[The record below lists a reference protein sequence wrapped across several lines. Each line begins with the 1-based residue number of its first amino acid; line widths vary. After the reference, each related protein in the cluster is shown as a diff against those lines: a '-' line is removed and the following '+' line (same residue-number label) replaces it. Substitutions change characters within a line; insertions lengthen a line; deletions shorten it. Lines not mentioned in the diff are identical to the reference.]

1 MFSILISA
9 VITLILVVAS
19 QMSGAKTGT
28 SVFVGIVGFLVA
40 QYGIGFI
47 VRKRVKKVQDELQA
61 VMMEGQKRMNRKVQQ
76 FQTKPGGNYKMMQRQ
91 LEGDQKVLFKQAL
104 DFTENFEK
112 FRAWSPMMGRQI
124 ATMKFQYNYQLKEF
138 AEVDAILEKSGIFSG
153 AMMMEPVQVAM
164 KMARQ
169 YKNGD
174 MAGLEKTFKQRI
186 KWFRGSRGTLL
197 YGLMSWALVKDG
209 RAEEA
214 RELLNKGKDV
224 TNNQALAHNW
234 TQLSNGHVKNF
245 TNAGLGEEW
254 FALYLENPPA
264 PKQQRIKQGG
274 KRGQRMF

>member
-1 MFSILISA
+1 MFSILISVVVSMA
-9 VITLILVVAS
+9 LVIAFR
-19 QMSGAKTGT
+19 MGDAKTGT
-28 SVFVGIVGFLVA
+28 MVFMGIVGFLVS
-40 QYGIGFI
+40 QYGIGFL
-47 VRKRVKKVQDELQA
+47 VRRRVKKVQDALQE
-61 VMMEGQKRMNRKVQQ
+61 VMLEGQKRMNRKVQQ
-76 FQTKPGGNYKMMQRQ
+76 FQSKPGGNYKLMQRQ
-91 LEGDQKVLFKQAL
+91 IEGDQKQLFKQAL
-104 DFTENFEK
+104 DYTDNFEK

-124 ATMKFQYNYQLKEF
+124 ATMKFQYYYQLKEF

-153 AMMMEPVQVAM
+153 PMMMEPVQVAM

-197 YGLMSWALVKDG
+197 YGLMTWALVKEG

-214 RELLNKGKDV
+214 RELLNKAKE
-224 TNNQALAHNW
+224 TTSNQALAHNW
-234 TQLSNGHVKNF
+234 TQLSNGHTKNF